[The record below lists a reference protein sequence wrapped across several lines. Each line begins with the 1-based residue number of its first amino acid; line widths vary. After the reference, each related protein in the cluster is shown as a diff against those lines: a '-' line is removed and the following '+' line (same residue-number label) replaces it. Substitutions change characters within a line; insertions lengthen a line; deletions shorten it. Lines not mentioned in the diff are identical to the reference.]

1 MTMVL
6 VTHEMS
12 FARRV
17 ADEVIFMHQGVVWET
32 GDWIAVEPDR
42 LSTSVSP
49 VDVEIFDRGPRNTA
63 A

>member
-12 FARRV
+12 FSRRV

-32 GDWIAVEPDR
+32 GDGSMFD
-42 LSTSVSP
+42 SP
-49 VDVEIFDRGPRNTA
+49 QTPELRQFVGSEL
-63 A
+63 